1 MCHYKT
7 LYYDN
12 NNGYI
17 IHCMECDNIQI
28 GYGNILI
35 TFHQNDFGSFRNWLK
50 QVGNNQTVPEHSMEF
65 HIKSIVVPTPCEGLK
80 LLLSVKELGEFN
92 HMLDVADTE
101 LQSLALLKLF
111 NTAEDEECQ

>member
-12 NNGYI
+12 NCGYI
-17 IHCMECDNIQI
+17 IHCMECDHIQI

-35 TFHQNDFGSFRNWLK
+35 TFHIGDFGSFRQWLRH
-50 QVGNNQTVPEHSMEF
+50 VENSQTIPEDSSEY

-80 LLLSVKELGEFN
+80 LLLSAKELVEFN
-92 HMLDVADTE
+92 HMLDTADTE
-101 LQSLALLKLF
+101 LQSLALIKLF
-111 NTAEDEECQ
+111 NNAGDTAC

>member
-1 MCHYKT
+1 MCHFKT

-17 IHCMECDNIQI
+17 IHCMECDHIQI

-35 TFHQNDFGSFRNWLK
+35 TFHVNEFGTFRNWLK
-50 QVGNNQTVPEHSMEF
+50 RVESGQTYPEHSTEY

-80 LLLSVKELGEFN
+80 LLLSVKELVEFN
-92 HMLDVADTE
+92 HMLDIADTE
-101 LQSLALLKLF
+101 LQSLAMIRLF
-111 NTAEDEECQ
+111 NNTDEN